1 MSSHANN
8 PKNKLNNKLNNKSN
22 LTNALEININLIE
35 PNRQQPRKYFD
46 EDALLELA
54 QSLLQ
59 YGMLQPIIVKPVD
72 DYYELIAGERRW
84 RAAKI
89 AGLNTIPV
97 ILKEFTSSTTFEVA
111 LVENLLRENL
121 NPIEEA
127 ESFQKLHLEF
137 GLSHE
142 AIADKVGRN
151 RSTIV
156 NSIRLLQLDSKV
168 RSLVA
173 SKKLSNGHARALLG
187 INDSE
192 KQFQIAQ
199 HILESGMTVRHTEEL
214 VKQEVHYN
222 KVHSSKNS
230 TSSESQFD
238 SEFLSESLSE
248 IPQTTKSTIEN
259 SLESILSTKVRIKS
273 KRKKGKIEIDF
284 YSEDDLDRLFHV
296 IKGMKG

>member
-1 MSSHANN
+1 MSSHTTNSTNEPA
-8 PKNKLNNKLNNKSN
+8 LSN
-22 LTNALEININLIE
+22 ILEINIDLIE
-35 PNRQQPRKYFD
+35 PNRKQPRKHFD

-97 ILKEFTSSTTFEVA
+97 ILKKLSSSTTFEVA

-142 AIADKVGRN
+142 EIAEKVGKN
-151 RSTIV
+151 RSTIA
-156 NSIRLLQLDSKV
+156 NCIRLLQLDSKV
-168 RSLVA
+168 ISLVS
-173 SKKLSNGHARALLG
+173 SKRLSNGHARALLG
-187 INDSE
+187 ITE
-192 KQFQIAQ
+192 PQKQFEFAQ
-199 HILESGMTVRHTEEL
+199 HILESGMTVRQTEEL
-214 VKQEVHYN
+214 VKQEVNYH
-222 KVHSSKNS
+222 KIHSSKNAKS
-230 TSSESQFD
+230 SLSKSNQYIPATSSEI
-238 SEFLSESLSE
+238 SE
-248 IPQTTKSTIEN
+248 ITKITIQN
-259 SLESILSTKVRIKS
+259 SLESILSTKVKIKS
-273 KRKKGKIEIDF
+273 KQKKGKIEIDF
-284 YSEDDLDRLFHV
+284 YSEDDLDRLFHI